1 MKNTS
6 KILLIALALMAF
18 STAMFALEQT
28 VGLRFGCSHPLND
41 YNDTNNSHD
50 KDVHFMAGLNYEA
63 WLKDYVSM
71 GIYPYYTRLE
81 ATGTT
86 PVLPPYAT
94 DIVGAEIQ
102 ARFRPTKG
110 AVINFK
116 DGALHRIAP
125 YAQIGVGAAYVDNND
140 AVQGI
145 DGGFAFLAPT
155 AGLGLSFQTKWNI
168 DLDLGVQLDHAVSDK
183 VDTWTEPDPI
193 FQDAH
198 FMPYLGIG
206 YTFSKKGG
214 SSNAIVSRLLRNVV
228 SMEQDLTLDG
238 VQFEF
243 DSSKLTSDA
252 KVVLQEVIE
261 AMKKHPN
268 VRLEIQGHTD
278 NVGDPSYN
286 ITLSQER
293 AQAVK
298 DHMVENG
305 ISATRL
311 TTNGFGENKPI
322 ASNATAEGRA
332 LNRRIEFVIV
342 K

>member
-28 VGLRFGCSHPLND
+28 VGLRFGCSHPKND
-41 YNDTNNSHD
+41 INVDHPNDGNVN
-50 KDVHFMAGLNYEA
+50 FMAGLNYEA

-71 GIYPYYTRLE
+71 GVYPYYTKLQNKN
-81 ATGTT
+81 TT
-86 PVLPPYAT
+86 DGYAANV
-94 DIVGAEIQ
+94 IGAEIQ

-110 AVINFK
+110 AVIDFK

-125 YAQIGVGAAYVDNND
+125 YAQIGVGAAYIDNN
-140 AVQGI
+140 VQM
-145 DGGFAFLAPT
+145 DGKFAFLAPT

-168 DLDLGVQLDHAVSDK
+168 DLELGVQLDHAVSDK
-183 VDTWTEPDPI
+183 VDNADNGS
-193 FQDAH
+193 FLQDSH

-206 YTFSKKGG
+206 YTFGKKGG

-228 SMEQDLTLDG
+228 SMEQDFTLDG